1 MICKENTEAHK
12 IWHKDKLY
20 NIYAPESWIRLFI
33 VIARFC
39 CFISAYYNVIQI
51 VQLSNGIFLLKRVSR
66 YGRCFMIDSGSKG
79 CPEQESAGCHFG
91 TLGRNFLRA
100 KTKWPPNISRS
111 NLIFQLMEP
120 GTSVIPHFYVIL
132 TEQSISCIILMTQ
145 GHLQGQKDN
154 FKVKEVK
161 IQFLTNKDRNM
172 CNTSFTWDFI
182 WKWMYV
188 IILLIQ
194 G

>member
-1 MICKENTEAHK
+1 M
-12 IWHKDKLY
+12 
-20 NIYAPESWIRLFI
+20 IYAIL
-33 VIARFC
+33 
-39 CFISAYYNVIQI
+39 

-91 TLGRNFLRA
+91 TLGRNFLRT

-111 NLIFQLMEP
+111 SMIFQLMEP

-132 TEQSISCIILMTQ
+132 TEQSIFSIIFMTQ

-154 FKVKEVK
+154 FKVKEAK

-182 WKWMYV
+182 RKWMYG